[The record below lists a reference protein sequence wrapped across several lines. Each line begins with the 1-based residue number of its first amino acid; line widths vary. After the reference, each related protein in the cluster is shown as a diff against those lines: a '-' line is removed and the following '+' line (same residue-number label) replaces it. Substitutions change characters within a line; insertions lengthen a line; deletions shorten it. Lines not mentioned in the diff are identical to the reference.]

1 MSLSSVMEH
10 LNMQLP
16 ACIQTGARTKFAFAA
31 DELIWSPLPPSDQ
44 GRALIHSFI
53 RLFTYLYTTNWPS
66 KFLALWGCIL
76 VTATAAGQF
85 RSLRSEA
92 TYPRAHDQQV
102 ARPKQ
107 MLRLPGAAGQGNGTE

>member
-44 GRALIHSFI
+44 GRALIQWLCLFI
-53 RLFTYLYTTNWPS
+53 F
-66 KFLALWGCIL
+66 
-76 VTATAAGQF
+76 
-85 RSLRSEA
+85 
-92 TYPRAHDQQV
+92 
-102 ARPKQ
+102 
-107 MLRLPGAAGQGNGTE
+107 

>member
-53 RLFTYLYTTNWPS
+53 HSFIHLLVHNE
-66 KFLALWGCIL
+66 LA
-76 VTATAAGQF
+76 VK
-85 RSLRSEA
+85 
-92 TYPRAHDQQV
+92 V
-102 ARPKQ
+102 
-107 MLRLPGAAGQGNGTE
+107 PGTLGLHSGDSNCRWTV